1 MRGTTEVTG
10 DMKQRVAA
18 ELEVAR
24 ARTTALMAP
33 FSDEE
38 LTRQVSPLMSP
49 LVWDLAH
56 IGHFEELWISRRLG
70 GAKPIF
76 PEVDDTYDAFAHE
89 REERP
94 SLELLDPTA
103 ARTYLAEVRARSL
116 AVLYEIELDSDDPLL
131 CGGFAFGLVAQ
142 HEQQHVETML
152 QTIQLSGL
160 KHEGGQPRVLTG
172 GLGAALVEE
181 GSFVMGTADEP
192 WAYDNERP
200 AHEAETGAFSIDVEP
215 VSNGDYAAFL
225 ADGGWDEPPLSWERD
240 GDAWVRRRFGRVEPV
255 PRNEPVQHISWEEAD
270 AYARW
275 AGKRLPSEAEWER
288 AAKLGVLRGVGS
300 VWEWTSS
307 DFAGYPGFR
316 AFPYPEYSE
325 VFFGPEYKVLR
336 GASWATSPTV
346 ARVTF
351 RNWDFPVRRQIFAG
365 FRCASDV

>member
-160 KHEGGQPRVLTG
+160 EHEGGQPRVLTG